1 LSLHQHKISND
12 MLTAIT
18 GNKRHQ
24 MEYVSESYGGV
35 KKSKPKQQPKGDDN
49 KFATKKSDARFRE
62 TAADQGEP
70 RLQDS
75 FATQSTAS
83 DDEYLMDAV

>member
-1 LSLHQHKISND
+1 

-35 KKSKPKQQPKGDDN
+35 KKLRQPPPPKEEGKGLRKQSSFDSGRQLR
-49 KFATKKSDARFRE
+49 KKR
-62 TAADQGEP
+62 Q
-70 RLQDS
+70 
-75 FATQSTAS
+75 
-83 DDEYLMDAV
+83 Y